1 MGCFIKRLI
10 DMISYFT
17 LQLNFK
23 KLPLIIYWCSIKEK
37 IHDYLFLL
45 PSVNSFKI
53 FLKNF
58 NQNTYCKKFNAKIP
72 VANFFSNFSFILETK
87 LIFIQTIFIKILALI
102 SL

>member
-1 MGCFIKRLI
+1 
-10 DMISYFT
+10 MISYFT

-37 IHDYLFLL
+37 NPWLPLFYSL
-45 PSVNSFKI
+45 SVNSFKI
-53 FLKNF
+53 FLENF

-72 VANFFSNFSFILETK
+72 VANFFSNFSFILENK
-87 LIFIQTIFIKILALI
+87 LIFIQIIFIKILALI